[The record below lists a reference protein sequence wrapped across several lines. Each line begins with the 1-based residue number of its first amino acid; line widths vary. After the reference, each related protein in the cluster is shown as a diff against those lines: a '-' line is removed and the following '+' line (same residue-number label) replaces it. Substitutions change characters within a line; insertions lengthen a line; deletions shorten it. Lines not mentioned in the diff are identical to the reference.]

1 MTNRLHQHMA
11 FMVTTEASM
20 GLMLDQIR
28 DVVSDHDGMRAFV
41 DDCIELTKTQRQ
53 AIDSRLHEVAERVE
67 LPDMAGH
74 EYPSDHGLPLLT
86 AIQRMHV
93 AVDSAIVGYSVL
105 QLLALRHRDNYLAGD
120 GNTADLAVVH
130 YQNYL
135 DVMSKINTLLHDV
148 AVWELDREGVSCRC
162 TCPSCDLG
170 VCLCAPSSRS
180 GLNDAWNRASPDIDR
195 TGVYVYPPRP
205 DSAAAAA
212 GLSAGDVIE
221 TQGAD
226 ESESLWALHELVESC
241 QTGAAMKF
249 RVRHQSGE
257 NTLVSIVRPRA
268 GGE

>member
-11 FMVTTEASM
+11 FMVSSEASM
-20 GLMLDQIR
+20 GLILDQIR
-28 DVVSDHDGMRAFV
+28 DVVSDHEDMSAFV

-53 AIDSRLHEVAERVE
+53 AIESRLHEVAERVV

-74 EYPSDHGLPLLT
+74 KYPKDHGLPLST

-93 AVDSAIVGYSVL
+93 AIDSAIVGYSIL

-120 GNTADLAVVH
+120 GNTADLAVAH

-135 DVMSKINTLLHDV
+135 GVMSKINTLLHDV
-148 AVWELDREGVSCRC
+148 VVWELDREGVSCRC
-162 TCPSCDLG
+162 TCPCCDLG

-180 GLNDAWNRASPDIDR
+180 GLNDAWDTASPDIDR

-205 DSAAAAA
+205 DSAATTA

-221 TQGAD
+221 AEGGD
-226 ESESLWALHELVESC
+226 ESESLWALHEFVESS

-249 RVRHQSGE
+249 RVRRQSGE
-257 NTLVSIVRPRA
+257 HTLVSVVRPRA
-268 GGE
+268 SAE